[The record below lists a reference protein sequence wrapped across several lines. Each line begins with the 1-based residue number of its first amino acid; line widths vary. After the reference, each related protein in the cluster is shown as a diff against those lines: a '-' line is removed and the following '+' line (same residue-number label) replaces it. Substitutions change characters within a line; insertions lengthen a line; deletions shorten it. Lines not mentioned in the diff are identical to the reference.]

1 MPTINE
7 LYEKAVNLA
16 AQDDELKVFVTCQDS
31 FKSMPLEDVFLS
43 IRRRLLAVPHKANDC
58 IADHVSE
65 ADLAVMELRA
75 AVYYQEVLESLLID
89 TTNDPNSCDTAA
101 RVAKMLL
108 HEQFKG
114 RYTKMPEVSSFPNTG
129 ENALD
134 GLYVVGPLAVKSACS
149 HHHVPIEGEA
159 WVAVFPG
166 DRVIGLSKFS
176 RVLNWVMRRPQIQ
189 EEATR
194 QAAKIFMQITGAKGI
209 GIVVKA
215 KHHCMCHRGVEEPN
229 SFHTTSDMLGSMREN
244 PALKQEFLS
253 LIKL

>member
-16 AQDDELKVFVTCQDS
+16 EQDNNLKVFVEREGS
-31 FKSMPLEDVFLS
+31 FKSLPLDEAFRS
-43 IRRRLLAVPHKANDC
+43 IQRRLFDVPRKANDC
-58 IADHVSE
+58 IAEYVSE

-75 AVYYQEVLESLLID
+75 AVSYQEVLDSLMID

-101 RVAKMLL
+101 RVAKMLM

-134 GLYVVGPLAVKSACS
+134 GLYVVGPLSVKSACS

-194 QAAKIFMQITGAKGI
+194 QAAKIFMKITGAKGI

-244 PALKQEFLS
+244 AALKQEFLE